1 MISIWSTSADVQT
14 DNVQHTFVS
23 RAFICVI
30 IFIHLRL
37 FWSFTDIINLRK
49 PREAREEKKKVW
61 SKLISLLTSTLLYS
75 YMKTGDL
82 ILSESGE
89 KKVLPDRISKFLKIT
104 FFCEAEIIRFNISSC
119 FKHSLKPSCG
129 RNEYYNNRKTF
140 FFYLKKWK
148 KTK

>member
-89 KKVLPDRISKFLKIT
+89 KKVLLGHISKFLKIT

-140 FFYLKKWK
+140 SF
-148 KTK
+148 T